1 MVQMNKNK
9 MALVF
14 AGIFL
19 TIVLASPIIFFI
31 EETSAYQTDIDT
43 FPNDAD
49 ETQTSNYLNNV
60 TQKHT
65 TSLAILVIIET
76 GSVILLV
83 IALWFALKTS

>member
-1 MVQMNKNK
+1 MLMNKNK

-14 AGIFL
+14 AGIFFTL
-19 TIVLASPIIFFI
+19 LLAAPIFFFF
-31 EETSAYQTDIDT
+31 EETSAYQADINN

-65 TSLAILVIIET
+65 TSLAILAIVEIVT
-76 GSVILLV
+76 AILLV